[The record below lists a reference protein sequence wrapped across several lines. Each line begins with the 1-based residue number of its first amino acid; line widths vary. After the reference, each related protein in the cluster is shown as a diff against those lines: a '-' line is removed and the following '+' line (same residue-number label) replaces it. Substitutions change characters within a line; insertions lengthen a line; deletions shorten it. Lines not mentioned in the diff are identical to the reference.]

1 MTSARPL
8 LFVLLV
14 VCVATSASAAGDGS
28 ESQASAGSTQ
38 NQTANTA
45 LFSQPATGLPE
56 TSELFFLKERPR
68 LDLSPPVVRPQSAI
82 LTDEACLT
90 LRMYKVKRKEHF
102 ADGETGFRG
111 YTTCEL
117 ASNYQVRSAVAH
129 VRTLQENDA
138 PKNEL
143 HK

>member
-1 MTSARPL
+1 

-56 TSELFFLKERPR
+56 TSELFFLKEKPR

-90 LRMYKVKRKEHF
+90 LRVYKVKGKEHF
-102 ADGETGFRG
+102 AAGENVSRG

-117 ASNYQVRSAVAH
+117 ASNYQIRSAVAH
-129 VRTLQENDA
+129 VRTLEENTSRS
-138 PKNEL
+138 NERQ
-143 HK
+143 K